1 MQLVW
6 VLGPIALVV
15 ATAVALL
22 ALFFMDFIPKPSND
36 QVHRLKANDC
46 VE

>member
-6 VLGPIALVV
+6 ILGPVALLV

-22 ALFFMDFIPKPSND
+22 ALFFMDFIPKPTTE
-36 QVHRLKANDC
+36 HRLKANEC
-46 VE
+46 ME